1 MQDILALNE
10 LPMGQMGEIVS
21 LTEEHKNAL
30 YHEYGVGVGMTV
42 MILHK
47 AVDWLVQIGYSQVD
61 IGSKYLQHIKVKP
74 IVL

>member
-10 LPMGQMGEIVS
+10 LPMGQMGEVVS

-30 YHEYGVGVGMTV
+30 YQEYGVGVGMTV

-74 IVL
+74 VAL